1 MKTIYTCFP
10 GGRFKALTLSYD
22 DGKVMD
28 RRLVELFN
36 RYGLKATFHLNSG
49 LLGEKEGHRYP
60 YVEAG
65 EVRELYRGHEIA
77 CHTCT
82 HPTLTRTPK
91 PMILEE
97 ILEDRKK
104 LEKLSG
110 YPVIGMS
117 YPNGVFSK
125 EIKEAMRQCGICY
138 ARTTKDTGRFY
149 LPEDYLEWNPTCRHT
164 GPLMELT
171 REFLNREYDQ
181 RLCLFYVWGHS
192 YEFEQDQNWEQ
203 MEAFAREAGGRDEI
217 WYASNLE
224 IYDYMKAAS
233 ELRFTADCSRVFN
246 PSALDVWIKADGIVC
261 QIPAGETRELGGENR
276 KPYYLDQEKRICYH
290 PSPSGEGKMD
300 PVLVR
305 YREGRPPKTS
315 GNPYYYL
322 GEPIG
327 DLRDN
332 MYPQALPLAKEIKI
346 EKRKVAGIP
355 VRFYEKD
362 SEEKGRPCL
371 VFLHGGAFI
380 GGSAETV
387 EEPCRLLAEL
397 SGALVISVEYSPAP
411 EAAFPRAIEECCA
424 VLEEVWKD
432 PEVIFDR
439 GCLFLGGDSAG
450 GNLALVCLQE
460 KEIRRKI
467 SGSILLY
474 PVTDL
479 SGKQELWSWKAES
492 YRGGKGEMERHCAS
506 SLAGSEKQMKKL
518 YVQGKAE
525 ATDPRIS
532 PIYMKVPEDFPRTLL
547 ITAEYDYLRMQG
559 EAFGRKLSD
568 AGIPV
573 RISRYGGMCHAFF
586 DLLGHVEQA
595 GRCVGEMAEF
605 LAEGRLSEK

>member
-1 MKTIYTCFP
+1 
-10 GGRFKALTLSYD
+10 
-22 DGKVMD
+22 
-28 RRLVELFN
+28 
-36 RYGLKATFHLNSG
+36 
-49 LLGEKEGHRYP
+49 
-60 YVEAG
+60 
-65 EVRELYRGHEIA
+65 
-77 CHTCT
+77 
-82 HPTLTRTPK
+82 
-91 PMILEE
+91 
-97 ILEDRKK
+97 
-104 LEKLSG
+104 
-110 YPVIGMS
+110 
-117 YPNGVFSK
+117 
-125 EIKEAMRQCGICY
+125 
-138 ARTTKDTGRFY
+138 
-149 LPEDYLEWNPTCRHT
+149 
-164 GPLMELT
+164 
-171 REFLNREYDQ
+171 
-181 RLCLFYVWGHS
+181 
-192 YEFEQDQNWEQ
+192 
-203 MEAFAREAGGRDEI
+203 
-217 WYASNLE
+217 
-224 IYDYMKAAS
+224 
-233 ELRFTADCSRVFN
+233 
-246 PSALDVWIKADGIVC
+246 
-261 QIPAGETRELGGENR
+261 
-276 KPYYLDQEKRICYH
+276 
-290 PSPSGEGKMD
+290 
-300 PVLVR
+300 
-305 YREGRPPKTS
+305 
-315 GNPYYYL
+315 
-322 GEPIG
+322 
-327 DLRDN
+327 

-397 SGALVISVEYSPAP
+397 SGALVISVEYSLAP

-439 GCLFLGGDSAG
+439 GRLFLGGDSAG

-479 SGKQELWSWKAES
+479 SGKQKLWSWKAES